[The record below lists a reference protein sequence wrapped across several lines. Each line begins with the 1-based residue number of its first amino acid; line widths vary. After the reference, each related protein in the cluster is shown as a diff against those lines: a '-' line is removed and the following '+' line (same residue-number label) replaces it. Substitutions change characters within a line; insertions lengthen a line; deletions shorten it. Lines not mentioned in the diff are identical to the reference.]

1 MLPLDQ
7 WDPKFDFL
15 GILDYVALICESFYT
30 IFFISVPLGCN
41 KAILTLTSVAKENE
55 KVVVWLEEYPF
66 FVFSLYNMN
75 MNEFNN
81 YCFLVI
87 YIYIVTYKHKQFSS
101 LKNIKQIKNHKQ

>member
-30 IFFISVPLGCN
+30 ISFISVPLGCN

-55 KVVVWLEEYPF
+55 KVVVWLEEYPSF
-66 FVFSLYNMN
+66 LFSLYNMN

-87 YIYIVTYKHKQFSS
+87 YIYGHI
-101 LKNIKQIKNHKQ
+101 